1 MKGVA
6 EGAESAVGRDQVL
19 QLLDRLLR
27 LKRGEGVQQFAF
39 LNSKNSNET
48 YDFTGTA
55 RLVMKCCIPEW

>member
-27 LKRGEGVQQFAF
+27 LKRGGGFNNLRF
-39 LNSKNSNET
+39 LIRKT
-48 YDFTGTA
+48 LILKA
-55 RLVMKCCIPEW
+55 LRV

>member
-39 LNSKNSNET
+39 INSKNS
-48 YDFTGTA
+48 DFKGTA